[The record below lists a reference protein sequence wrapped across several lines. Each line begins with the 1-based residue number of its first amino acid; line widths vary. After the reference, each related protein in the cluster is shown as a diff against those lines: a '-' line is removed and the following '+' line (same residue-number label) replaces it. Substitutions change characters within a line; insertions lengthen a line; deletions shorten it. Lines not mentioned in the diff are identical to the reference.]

1 MATSTAK
8 KRAAS
13 KTRALDETKVQAFL
27 GKAVTDCGATLSST
41 LVVIG
46 DKLGLYKAMAGA
58 GALTPTELAQ
68 RTGTSERYIREW
80 LLNQAAGGY
89 VEYDAA
95 TQRYTLPDEHAIPLT
110 DESSPYYI
118 GGAFLIAAAVTRAE
132 PRISEAFRTGAG
144 MHWGEHDPILF
155 VGTER
160 LFRPGYAAN
169 LVQSWIPALDGVQEK
184 LERGAKV
191 ADVGCGHGASTILL
205 AQAFPQS
212 RFYGYDVH
220 GPSIERA
227 RELARQA
234 GVADRTTFEV
244 ATSTDYAG
252 RDFDLIAFFDCLHDI
267 GDPADTIAQARRA
280 LAADGTVLLVEPM
293 AGEHVEDNFNPIG
306 RFYSGASVLVCTP
319 NGLATGHTALGTVA
333 TEAALRDAVSAGGL
347 TRFRRATET
356 PLNRIFEA
364 RR

>member
-1 MATSTAK
+1 MATGTTKAETATAK
-8 KRAAS
+8 ELDSS
-13 KTRALDETKVQAFL
+13 KLEAFI

-46 DKLGLYKAMAGA
+46 DRLGLYRAMAGA
-58 GALTPTELAQ
+58 GPLTPAELAK
-68 RTGTSERYIREW
+68 RTETSERYVREW
-80 LLNQAAGGY
+80 LINQAAGGY

-95 TQRYTLPDEHAIPLT
+95 TQRYSLPDEHAVALT
-110 DESSPYYI
+110 DETSPYYI

-132 PRISEAFRTGAG
+132 PRITEAFHTGAG

-169 LVQSWIPALDGVQEK
+169 LVQSWIPALDGVQQK

-205 AQAFPQS
+205 AQAYPNS
-212 RFYGYDVH
+212 TFYGYDVH

-227 RELARQA
+227 KELAKAA
-234 GVADRTTFEV
+234 GVADRITFEV
-244 ATSTDYAG
+244 ATSTNYLG
-252 RDFDLIAFFDCLHDI
+252 TDFDLIAFFDCLHDI
-267 GDPADTIAQARRA
+267 GDPAETVAQARRA
-280 LAADGTVLLVEPM
+280 LADDGTVLLVEPM
-293 AGEHVEDNFNPIG
+293 AGDHVEDNFNPVG

-333 TEAALRDAVSAGGL
+333 TEQVLRETVLAGGL

-356 PLNRIFEA
+356 PMNRIFEA
-364 RR
+364 RK